1 MDSLDFD
8 LHELILDQLASILS
22 SDVDTTNE
30 DVLRLANRC
39 PELPTD
45 KDPGIG
51 KPQQSIDFITKSYR
65 QNISALASFAAG
77 TGNEAH
83 VNKILPI
90 LLNYLKFFPN
100 FSFEDDLQWKD
111 FSPPDQLSD
120 KIVSELLN
128 IATKTT
134 AYREKIFK
142 DICSFLGR
150 LAHLLKCGDA
160 EYICTVVLPMLNG
173 LFRAIQ
179 SSNFP
184 WHCNEF
190 ESFAHQSQALVHND
204 CLQEIGKIID
214 TIAHSSDPAHVY
226 IKKFLARYQSQGY
239 PLSTNGIILG
249 LTMVMRSMLT
259 RAIFVLSHPDDA
271 FGLMTFKDVWGI
283 VVCNKVVISLP
294 VTDYVKKALRRT
306 YVMSLQYF
314 AELSI
319 ILDKLVAQGNDCP
332 PALYAREIMAAS
344 LDVAAMASVFLHEVD
359 DELIS
364 KLTTSLFNVPQTP
377 DVKVQA
383 AALDSATLLALNFP
397 QTTLNMIK
405 TIRKFLTTPST
416 IFELAVVADKNLT
429 ILDYAIIR
437 LAYCLKT
444 VPQETSSVIYN
455 MLTSL
460 STGGHERPPV
470 QPASPKKTLAPINTL
485 SPDQISIHSS
495 ISGISRN
502 EEQRQQVCEN
512 LVCTV
517 TGVGCILK
525 DDNITELCVTML
537 RSRLRNHTPAVD
549 ALILEK
555 FVDIA
560 LISSDKTFTEIVRKF
575 SEISRQKISSDNK
588 VITSAVLKCQMDLAS
603 RISARPEF
611 YELYLLNILSLFV
624 DKGVDIQQ
632 TIAKDG
638 KFQVTSLI
646 GEIGILLPVLK
657 TLMSHNDFKVHVN
670 ASKELVSLFRDMW
683 FHCVLYGF
691 VSEESWMREWR
702 DCLIEIAQKTPP
714 LVQESATNYL
724 EKDLEYNSVLVR
736 GNSDQELTNV
746 RNSLSS
752 FLPNRAYDIR
762 YFSFAEVTFL
772 LSVYHI
778 EIMRCQMGQC
788 SFILRYFVNKG
799 VNTSKLVGCMEEIG
813 NKVIDVFIKECTS
826 RAIAH
831 TINENF
837 RTQVRCL
844 MIATCHRL
852 EKVHQLA
859 IKQLDSLM
867 TAFPSLL
874 CDKKLLFLLLELI
887 GLVWQSC
894 DNEYTNEYSPTYTFI
909 SVKVGVTLDLPD
921 SYIYRREVLSQL
933 CEHAKKWL
941 SLAMT
946 RAPLEIRGL
955 LENYLA
961 EYDTHHSD
969 NPVHMGRSVA
979 FEMAKGFSRNDY
991 KSGIFPRIPTAVV
1004 DNASELIKDYTLR
1017 RYYYGQAT
1025 GAHHWLVSD
1034 IDKADKHDI
1043 SLAKIND
1050 DIVDAQ
1056 TRKVHISLAHLE
1068 KRILNHH
1075 HVSIKELSST
1085 LHLAAG
1091 LLVAFS
1097 KLDEDLVHF
1106 IVWIPVY
1113 LFSPDSIKLGTEI
1126 WNWIINEK
1134 PIFEHRIMVEI
1145 ADGWSWSV
1153 RNHRGLFS
1161 SALNM
1166 KDPFVNK
1173 MQYAPTDKATRDKN
1187 YKLAKDIFEPHLVWI
1202 QFLSGRFQ
1210 AFRYRSNELVYLY
1223 VRLFQMTF
1231 DNCEHHSNHSLS
1243 REGRFQI
1250 LIIGFRIL
1258 QSNRMEASIEHKF
1271 RLRIY
1276 KTAFSW
1282 FSLSP
1287 KWVYGGN
1294 KRAMFSEYKLLIE
1307 VHKLVE
1313 NDKIELNEILSTT
1326 PKKYSQFGLSPLT
1339 TAQDKNRDE
1348 IVNQFRKL
1356 RSLLL
1361 LFLESEISNLATW
1374 CNPLNSPDTIKDTF
1388 VPSAEKGLTEEE
1400 WKAIIRHSWTIS
1412 PSLAVQLATRFKL
1425 TNVQNEVH
1433 KILCNNSADAVR
1445 VADALP
1451 LLLGD
1456 KLNPN
1461 LTSQF
1466 KYLLYWAPV
1475 PPIAA
1480 ASYFSTYND
1489 HPLVLQY
1496 AMRVLEYHPVD
1507 VVFFYIPQIVQAL
1520 RFDSLGYIER
1530 FILGAAKISQLFA
1543 HQIIWNMN
1551 ANMYKDDESSVPDS
1565 LKPTLDRIIENI
1577 VKSLSGED
1585 KDFYEREFNFF
1596 NDVTSISGKLK
1607 PYIKKT
1613 KSEKKA
1619 KIDEE
1624 MAKIKVDVGVYLPSN
1639 PDGKV
1644 VDIDYKSGRPLQSHA
1659 KSAIFKVGDDCRQDV
1674 LALQLIA
1681 IFKNI
1686 FTSVGLDL
1694 YLFPYRIV
1702 ATSPG
1707 CGVIDVIPNSISR
1720 DQLGR
1725 EKVNSLYDYFLTK
1738 YGGLDSVTFQKAR
1751 NSFIQSLA
1759 AYSVVSFLL
1768 QIKDRHNG
1776 NIMLDDEG
1784 HIIHID
1790 FGFIL
1795 DIAPGG
1801 INFESS
1807 PFKLTTEMIQVMG
1820 GSADVQQFKWFSE
1833 LCIKAYL
1840 AVRPYAENICQCVGL
1855 MLGSGLPCF
1864 KGETLKRLRER
1875 FQLDKTERRAADFMI
1890 VKIHQSFENKRT
1902 VWYDSFQKA
1911 TNGKTLFK
1919 IIFTSFQ
1926 VLLKTR
1932 NPVKKKHLS
1941 QPAFKSRSER
1951 HLEGIQSIS
1960 PLESSCLDNFRNTG
1974 MFTANERLKSGKFI
1988 QKCRYS
1994 DENIKHNLGQK
2005 KIGVTFDKLDISHV
2019 SQPLPELI

>member
-22 SDVDTTNE
+22 IDVDTTNE

-45 KDPGIG
+45 KDPGIS
-51 KPQQSIDFITKSYR
+51 KPEQSIGFITKSYR
-65 QNISALASFAAG
+65 QNISAIASFAAG
-77 TGNEAH
+77 TNNEAH
-83 VNKILPI
+83 MNKILPI

-100 FSFEDDLQWKD
+100 FSFEDDLQWKGTINDFISD
-111 FSPPDQLSD
+111 FSPPDQLTD

-150 LAHLLKCGDA
+150 LAHLLKCENVA
-160 EYICTVVLPMLNG
+160 EYICTIVLPMLNG
-173 LFRAIQ
+173 LFRAIR
-179 SSNFP
+179 SSNIP

-190 ESFAHQSQALVHND
+190 ESFAHQSQTLVQND
-204 CLQEIGKIID
+204 CLQEVGKIID
-214 TIAHSSDPAHVY
+214 TIAHSSDPEHIY
-226 IKKFLARYQSQGY
+226 TKKFLSRYQSQGY
-239 PLSTNGIILG
+239 PLSTNGLILG
-249 LTMVMRSMLT
+249 LTIVMRSMLT
-259 RAIFVLSHPDDA
+259 RAIFVLSHPDDM
-271 FGLMTFKDVWGI
+271 FDLMTFKDVWRII
-283 VVCNKVVISLP
+283 VSNKVVIPLP

-344 LDVAAMASVFLHEVD
+344 LDVAAVASVFLHEVD
-359 DELIS
+359 DELIG
-364 KLTTSLFNVPQTP
+364 KLTISLFNVPQTP

-429 ILDYAIIR
+429 ILEYAIIR

-444 VPQETSSVIYN
+444 VPQEASSVIYN
-455 MLTSL
+455 MITSL
-460 STGGHERPPV
+460 STGGHDRQPV
-470 QPASPKKTLAPINTL
+470 SPKKSLAPPSSSL

-495 ISGISRN
+495 VSGISRT

-512 LVCTV
+512 LVCAV
-517 TGVGCILK
+517 TGVSCILK

-555 FVDIA
+555 FVDVA
-560 LISSDKTFTEIVRKF
+560 LISSDKIFSEIIRKF
-575 SEISRQKISSDNK
+575 SDVSSQKISSDNK
-588 VITSAVLKCQMDLAS
+588 VITNAMDLAS
-603 RISARPEF
+603 RINARPEF

-657 TLMSHNDFKVHVN
+657 TLMSHNDFKLHIN

-691 VSEESWMREWR
+691 VSEESWVREWR
-702 DCLIEIAQKTPP
+702 DCLIAIAQKTPP
-714 LVQESATNYL
+714 LVQEGATNYL

-736 GNSDQELTNV
+736 GNSDQELANV
-746 RNSLSS
+746 RNSLSY
-752 FLPNRAYDIR
+752 FLPNRAFEIK

-778 EIMRCQMGQC
+778 EIMRSQMGQC
-788 SFILRYFVNKG
+788 SFILRYFVNQG
-799 VNTSKLVGCMEEIG
+799 VNASKLVGCMEEIG

-837 RTQVRCL
+837 RAQVRNL

-874 CDKKLLFLLLELI
+874 CDKKLLYLLLELI

-933 CEHAKKWL
+933 CENAKKWL
-941 SLAMT
+941 SLAMA
-946 RAPLEIRGL
+946 RAPLEVRGL
-955 LENYLA
+955 LENYLS
-961 EYDTHHSD
+961 EYDPYNSD
-969 NPVHMGRSVA
+969 NPVHMGRSFA
-979 FEMAKGFSRNDY
+979 FEIAKGFSKNDY
-991 KSGIFPRIPTAVV
+991 KSAIV
-1004 DNASELIKDYTLR
+1004 DNTSEFIKDYTLR
-1017 RYYYGQAT
+1017 RHYYGQAT

-1034 IDKADKHDI
+1034 IDKTKMD
-1043 SLAKIND
+1043 D
-1050 DIVDAQ
+1050 DIIDIQ
-1056 TRKVHISLAHLE
+1056 NRKVHTSLADFE
-1068 KRILNHH
+1068 KRILNNH

-1106 IVWIPVY
+1106 IVWIPIY
-1113 LFSPDSIKLGTEI
+1113 LFSPESIKLGTEI

-1134 PIFEHRIMVEI
+1134 PAFEYRVMMEI
-1145 ADGWSWSV
+1145 ADGWSWTV
-1153 RNHRGLFS
+1153 RNHKGLFS
-1161 SALNM
+1161 SVLNM
-1166 KDPFVNK
+1166 RDPFVNK
-1173 MQYAPTDKATRDKN
+1173 MLYAPSDKAIRDKN
-1187 YKLAKDIFEPHLVWI
+1187 YKLAKDLFEPHLVWI

-1231 DNCEHHSNHSLS
+1231 DNCDH
-1243 REGRFQI
+1243 
-1250 LIIGFRIL
+1250 
-1258 QSNRMEASIEHKF
+1258 
-1271 RLRIY
+1271 LR
-1276 KTAFSW
+1276 
-1282 FSLSP
+1282 
-1287 KWVYGGN
+1287 WVYGGN
-1294 KRAMFSEYKLLIE
+1294 KRAMLSEYKLLIE
-1307 VHKLVE
+1307 VFRLVE
-1313 NDKIELNEILSTT
+1313 SDKVELNEILSTT
-1326 PKKYSQFGLSPLT
+1326 PRKYSQFGLSSPQAT
-1339 TAQDKNRDE
+1339 VQDKSKDE
-1348 IVNQFRKL
+1348 IIHQFRKS

-1361 LFLESEISNLATW
+1361 LFLESEINNLATW
-1374 CNPLNSPDTIKDTF
+1374 CNPLNSPDTIKDNF
-1388 VPSAEKGLTEEE
+1388 VSSAEKGLVEEE
-1400 WKAIIRHSWTIS
+1400 WKSIIRHSWTIS
-1412 PSLAVQLATRFKL
+1412 PSLTVQLAARFKQL
-1425 TNVQNEVH
+1425 NVQNEVH

-1475 PPIAA
+1475 PPITA

-1496 AMRVLEYHPVD
+1496 AMRVLEYHP
-1507 VVFFYIPQIVQAL
+1507 
-1520 RFDSLGYIER
+1520 
-1530 FILGAAKISQLFA
+1530 
-1543 HQIIWNMN
+1543 
-1551 ANMYKDDESSVPDS
+1551 PDS

-1585 KDFYEREFNFF
+1585 KSFYEREFKFF

-1607 PYIKKT
+1607 PYIKRT
-1613 KSEKKA
+1613 KPEKKV

-1639 PDGKV
+1639 PEGKV

-1686 FTSVGLDL
+1686 FNSVGLDL
-1694 YLFPYRIV
+1694 YLFPYRVV
-1702 ATSPG
+1702 ATAPG

-1725 EKVNSLYDYFLTK
+1725 EKVNSLYDYFLTN
-1738 YGGLDSVTFQKAR
+1738 YGGLDSITFQKAR
-1751 NSFIQSLA
+1751 NCFIQSVA

-1784 HIIHID
+1784 HIVHID

-1855 MLGSGLPCF
+1855 MLDSGLPCF

-1875 FQLDKTERRAADFMI
+1875 FQLDKTERRAADYMI

-1911 TNGKTLFK
+1911 TNVIYLKLF
-1919 IIFTSFQ
+1919 I
-1926 VLLKTR
+1926 
-1932 NPVKKKHLS
+1932 
-1941 QPAFKSRSER
+1941 
-1951 HLEGIQSIS
+1951 GI
-1960 PLESSCLDNFRNTG
+1960 
-1974 MFTANERLKSGKFI
+1974 K
-1988 QKCRYS
+1988 
-1994 DENIKHNLGQK
+1994 DEYLCGLVI
-2005 KIGVTFDKLDISHV
+2005 
-2019 SQPLPELI
+2019 

>member
-1 MDSLDFD
+1 MDSLEFD

-22 SDVDTTNE
+22 VDVDTTNE

-39 PELPTD
+39 PELPID
-45 KDPGIG
+45 KDPDIG
-51 KPQQSIDFITKSYR
+51 KPQQSICFITKSYL

-77 TGNEAH
+77 TYNEVH
-83 VNKILPI
+83 VDKVLPI

-100 FSFEDDLQWKD
+100 FSFEDDLRWKD

-120 KIVSELLN
+120 KIISELLN
-128 IATKTT
+128 IATRTT
-134 AYREKIFK
+134 AYRERIFK

-150 LAHLLKCGDA
+150 LGFLLKCGDA
-160 EYICTVVLPMLNG
+160 EYICTIVLPLLNG
-173 LFRAIQ
+173 MFRAIE

-204 CLQEIGKIID
+204 CLQEVGKIID
-214 TIAHSSDPAHVY
+214 TIVQSSDPAHHY
-226 IKKFLARYQSQGY
+226 TKKFLSRYQYHGY

-249 LTMVMRSMLT
+249 LTTVMRSMLT
-259 RAIFVLSHPDDA
+259 RAIFVLSRPDDA
-271 FGLMTFKDVWGI
+271 FSLITFKDVWRI

-294 VTDYVKKALRRT
+294 ISDYVKKALRRT

-314 AELSI
+314 AELST

-332 PALYAREIMAAS
+332 LALYAREIMAAS
-344 LDVAAMASVFLHEVD
+344 LDVAAIASVFLHEVD
-359 DELIS
+359 DELIG
-364 KLTTSLFNVPQTP
+364 KLNTSLFNVPQTP

-397 QTTLNMIK
+397 QTTQNMIK

-429 ILDYAIIR
+429 ILEYAIIR
-437 LAYCLKT
+437 LAYCLKA
-444 VPQETSSVIYN
+444 VPQETLSVIYN

-470 QPASPKKTLAPINTL
+470 SPKKLLAPSNLL

-495 ISGISRN
+495 ISGISRT

-517 TGVGCILK
+517 TGVSCILK

-537 RSRLRNHTPAVD
+537 ISRLRNHTPALD

-555 FVDIA
+555 FVDVA
-560 LISSDKTFTEIVRKF
+560 LISSDKIFLEIVRKF

-588 VITSAVLKCQMDLAS
+588 MITTTMDLAN

-632 TIAKDG
+632 TIAKNG

-646 GEIGILLPVLK
+646 GEIGILLPVLR
-657 TLMSHNDFKVHVN
+657 TLLSHNDFKLHVN
-670 ASKELVSLFRDMW
+670 APKELVSLFRDMW

-702 DCLIEIAQKTPP
+702 DCLIMIAQKTPP

-736 GNSDQELTNV
+736 GNSDQEFTNV

-752 FLPNRAYDIR
+752 FLPNRAYEIK

-778 EIMRCQMGQC
+778 EIMRSQMGQC
-788 SFILRYFVNKG
+788 SFILRYFINRG

-813 NKVIDVFIKECTS
+813 NKVIEVFIEECSS

-837 RTQVRCL
+837 RTQVRNL

-852 EKVHQLA
+852 GKVHQLA
-859 IKQLDSLM
+859 IKHLDNVM

-887 GLVWQSC
+887 DIVWQSC
-894 DNEYTNEYSPTYTFI
+894 DAEYTNEYSPIYTFI

-921 SYIYRREVLSQL
+921 SYAYRREILSQL
-933 CEHAKKWL
+933 CENARKWL
-941 SLAMT
+941 SFVMA
-946 RAPLEIRGL
+946 RAPSEIRGL

-961 EYDTHHSD
+961 EYDPYNSD
-969 NPVHMGRSVA
+969 NSVHMGRSIA
-979 FEMAKGFSRNDY
+979 LEIAKGFSKNDY
-991 KSGIFPRIPTAVV
+991 KSGIFPRIPNAVV
-1004 DNASELIKDYTLR
+1004 DYVSEFIKDYSLR
-1017 RYYYGQAT
+1017 RHYYGQAT
-1025 GAHHWLVSD
+1025 GAHHCLVSD
-1034 IDKADKHDI
+1034 VGQSNKHDV
-1043 SLAKIND
+1043 SPAKIAD
-1050 DIVDAQ
+1050 DIAEIQ
-1056 TRKVHISLAHLE
+1056 KRKVHASLAHLE
-1068 KRILNHH
+1068 KRILKNHH
-1075 HVSIKELSST
+1075 VPIKELSST

-1097 KLDEDLVHF
+1097 KLEEDLVHF

-1113 LFSPDSIKLGTEI
+1113 LFSPESIKLGTEI

-1134 PIFEHRIMVEI
+1134 PTFEQRVMVEI
-1145 ADGWSWSV
+1145 ADGWSWTV
-1153 RNHRGLFS
+1153 RHRKGLFS
-1161 SALNM
+1161 SALNI

-1173 MQYAPTDKATRDKN
+1173 MQYAPSDKATRDKN
-1187 YKLAKDIFEPHLVWI
+1187 YKLAKDLFEPHLVWI

-1223 VRLFQMTF
+1223 VRLFQMTL
-1231 DNCEHHSNHSLS
+1231 DNCDHHSNHSLS

-1258 QSNRMEASIEHKF
+1258 QSNKMEASIEYNF
-1271 RLRIY
+1271 RLRLF
-1276 KTAFSW
+1276 KAAFLW
-1282 FSLSP
+1282 FSLPP
-1287 KWVYGGN
+1287 KWAYGGN
-1294 KRAMFSEYKLLIE
+1294 KRAMLSEYKLLIE
-1307 VHKLVE
+1307 VYRLVE
-1313 NDKIELNEILSTT
+1313 NDKIELNEVLVTT
-1326 PKKYSQFGLSPLT
+1326 PKKYSQFALSSPLI
-1339 TAQDKNRDE
+1339 TAQDKSKDE
-1348 IVNQFRKL
+1348 VINQFKKSK
-1356 RSLLL
+1356 SLLL
-1361 LFLESEISNLATW
+1361 LFLESEINNMATW
-1374 CNPLNSPDTIKDTF
+1374 CNPLNSPDTIRDTF
-1388 VPSAEKGLTEEE
+1388 VSSAEKGLAEEE
-1400 WKAIIRHSWTIS
+1400 WKNIIRHSWTIS
-1412 PSLAVQLATRFKL
+1412 PSLTVQLTARFKQP
-1425 TNVQNEVH
+1425 NVQNEVH
-1433 KILCNNSADAVR
+1433 KILYNNSADAIR

-1451 LLLGD
+1451 LLLSD
-1456 KLNPN
+1456 KLNSN
-1461 LTSQF
+1461 ITSQL

-1475 PPIAA
+1475 PPITAT
-1480 ASYFSTYND
+1480 SYFSSTYNN
-1489 HPLVLQY
+1489 HPLILQY

-1551 ANMYKDDESSVPDS
+1551 ANMYKDDELLVPDS
-1565 LKPTLDRIIENI
+1565 LKPTLDRIIETIAN
-1577 VKSLSGED
+1577 SLSGED
-1585 KDFYEREFNFF
+1585 KNFYEREFTFF
-1596 NDVTSISGKLK
+1596 NAVTSISGKLK

-1613 KSEKKA
+1613 KPEKKA

-1639 PDGKV
+1639 PEGKV

-1659 KSAIFKVGDDCRQDV
+1659 KAPFMATFKIRKERSDTDETIDVWQSAIFKVGDDCRQDV

-1694 YLFPYRIV
+1694 YLFPYRVV
-1702 ATSPG
+1702 ATAPG

-1725 EKVNSLYDYFLTK
+1725 EKVNSLYEYFLTK
-1738 YGGLDSVTFQKAR
+1738 YGGLDSIAFHKAR
-1751 NSFIQSLA
+1751 NCFIQSVA

-1795 DIAPGG
+1795 DISPGG

-1820 GSADVQQFKWFSE
+1820 GSAEVQQFKWFSE
-1833 LCIKAYL
+1833 LCVKAYL

-1902 VWYDSFQKA
+1902 VLYDSFQKA
-1911 TNGKTLFK
+1911 TNG
-1919 IIFTSFQ
+1919 I
-1926 VLLKTR
+1926 
-1932 NPVKKKHLS
+1932 P
-1941 QPAFKSRSER
+1941 
-1951 HLEGIQSIS
+1951 
-1960 PLESSCLDNFRNTG
+1960 
-1974 MFTANERLKSGKFI
+1974 
-1988 QKCRYS
+1988 Y
-1994 DENIKHNLGQK
+1994 
-2005 KIGVTFDKLDISHV
+2005 
-2019 SQPLPELI
+2019 